1 MKDEDQAYEQW
12 RQAKI
17 DRDWDTLPSLLEK
30 SPQWHWKPRVEVPFS
45 RTVDRDP
52 WARVLPF
59 SNPIPDFDRRM
70 PMFSK
75 TEAALWAVLI
85 SVIILW
91 VVTR

>member
-1 MKDEDQAYEQW
+1 MKNPNEDTAYEQW

-17 DRDWDTLPSLLEK
+17 DRDWDTLPQVITCRQK
-30 SPQWHWKPRVEVPFS
+30 IGTTIPFS